1 MKLKAFLLSAL
12 LLLSLLPGCTTRD
25 DAQVAATTLPV
36 YQFTSMLCQGTDI
49 SVTRLITENVSC
61 LHDYALNV
69 SQVQTVESAQVV
81 IISGGGLE
89 DFMHDLLADAQAVID
104 SSKDI
109 EPLDCQTSHEHAHA
123 HDHHHE
129 TDAHFWLSPAHAKQM
144 ATNICNGLC
153 QQFPQHQQTFQ
164 ANLLALHNKLD
175 ALLTYGKTQLQE
187 LQCRELV
194 TFHDGFAYFAQA
206 FDLTVLEAIEEESGS
221 EASAQELIHL
231 IDLVRSHN
239 LPAVFTETN
248 GSASAADIIARETGA
263 KIYALDMV
271 MAGQDYFEAMYHNI
285 DTIRE
290 ALG

>member
-89 DFMHDLLADAQAVID
+89 DIMHDLLADAQAVIE
-104 SSKDI
+104 SSTDL
-109 EPLDCQTSHEHAHA
+109 EPLDCPTSHEHAHA

-271 MAGQDYFEAMYHNI
+271 MAGQDYFAAMYHNI